1 MAKENKRTN
10 KEIKKPKQ
18 VKPAAGAATSG
29 KGSPFPAAVDPKKK
43 K

>member
-18 VKPAAGAATSG
+18 VKTAAGQTPA
-29 KGSPFPAAVDPKKK
+29 KGSLFPAATEPKKK